1 VACERERG
9 RSAKRAREGERS
21 AAQTQLG
28 ARGAGRR
35 RSGEGACGA
44 STAPNDARQPRRAAA
59 RARARSSGGDAAYHG
74 ERGWESC
81 ERAEARSE
89 EEGEREIF
97 FVACNATA
105 SSSLVS
111 KAPMPCERTRA
122 IGLRAGVCPPYPETP
137 SFGALVGLL
146 AWRLVDWLVGSLI
159 DCLVDWGARGSRE
172 LGSLGAWEICGT
184 QRRGA
189 LLRSRGGG
197 VRDWLRVFTKREGC
211 SRSLSLPGRKSK
223 PARQR

>member
-9 RSAKRAREGERS
+9 QRRGRGERS
-21 AAQTQLG
+21 AAQTQRG

-59 RARARSSGGDAAYHG
+59 RARARSSGDAAYHG

-122 IGLRAGVCPPYPETP
+122 IGLRAGVCSPYPETP
-137 SFGALVGLL
+137 SFGALV
-146 AWRLVDWLVGSLI
+146 WRLVAGLLGLIGWLV
-159 DCLVDWGARGSRE
+159 CLARGARGSRE
-172 LGSLGAWEICGT
+172 LGRAWEICGT

-197 VRDWLRVFTKREGC
+197 VRDWLRVFTKRECC

-223 PARQR
+223 PARQRYPSTFE